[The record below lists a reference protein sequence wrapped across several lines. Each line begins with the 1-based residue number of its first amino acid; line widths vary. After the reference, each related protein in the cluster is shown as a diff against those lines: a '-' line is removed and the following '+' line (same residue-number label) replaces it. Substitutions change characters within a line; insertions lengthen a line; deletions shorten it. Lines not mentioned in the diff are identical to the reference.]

1 MSGLTQLQAMGTAE
15 RRKEART
22 VIASSYLGST
32 IEYYDFLLYATA
44 AAVVFPKVFFSGM
57 DDWVGVVAAYGT
69 FAAGYMAR
77 PLGGIIFG
85 HFGDKMGR
93 KGMLIVSMLVMG
105 VASTLIGLVPGAS
118 VAGPWGAVMLV
129 ILRVFQGIAVGG
141 EWGGAA
147 LMALEHSESGR
158 RGFAASFVNAGAP
171 TGAVL
176 GTFIM
181 GAFSSLP
188 NAQFLAWGWRV
199 PFLLSFVL
207 LGVGMFVRL
216 KVSESPIF
224 KAALEQEKREQE
236 KREQEELAQGAHAQ
250 AAQAGQA
257 VQAGSAPV
265 RREIPL
271 LQVLRRPKTLIFTML
286 AGAAGF
292 ALQVVLATFAV
303 TFAVSKGADRQGV
316 LYAYAAASLIS
327 IVFVVMGGRLSDK
340 LGRRPVM
347 IGGLVLFIAY
357 LVPMFQLLSSNNIT
371 LIFVAFAV
379 GLMIH
384 STLFGPLAAFV
395 SEQFGTTSR
404 YTGASLGYQLA
415 TLLGA
420 GFTPGIVAQIFK
432 DSGQNTGSVVAYLA
446 IMSVVSIVFILLT
459 REPKNNDLQTVRL

>member
-69 FAAGYMAR
+69 FAAGYVAR

-85 HFGDKMGR
+85 HFGDKVGR

-105 VASTLIGLVPGAS
+105 VASTLIGLVPDAS

-188 NAQFLAWGWRV
+188 NDQFLAWGWRV

-224 KAALEQEKREQE
+224 KAALEQERREQE
-236 KREQEELAQGAHAQ
+236 KL
-250 AAQAGQA
+250 
-257 VQAGSAPV
+257 
-265 RREIPL
+265 EIPL

-316 LYAYAAASLIS
+316 LYAYAAASLVS
-327 IVFVVMGGRLSDK
+327 IAFVILGGRLSDK

-347 IGGLVLFIAY
+347 VGGLVVFIAY
-357 LVPMFQLLSSNNIT
+357 LVPMFQLLSSNNIM
-371 LIFVAFAV
+371 LIFAAFAV

-384 STLFGPLAAFV
+384 SMLFGPLAAFV

-432 DSGQNTGSVVAYLA
+432 DSGQNTGSVVWYLA

-459 REPKNNDLQTVRL
+459 REPRNNDLRTVQA

>member
-1 MSGLTQLQAMGTAE
+1 MGTAE

-69 FAAGYMAR
+69 FAAGYVAR

-85 HFGDKMGR
+85 HFGDKVGR

-105 VASTLIGLVPGAS
+105 VASTLIGLVPDAS

-224 KAALEQEKREQE
+224 KAALEQEKQEQE
-236 KREQEELAQGAHAQ
+236 KL
-250 AAQAGQA
+250 
-257 VQAGSAPV
+257 
-265 RREIPL
+265 EIPL

-316 LYAYAAASLIS
+316 LYAYAAASLVS
-327 IVFVVMGGRLSDK
+327 IAFVILGGRLSDK

-347 IGGLVLFIAY
+347 VGGLVVFIAY
-357 LVPMFQLLSSNNIT
+357 LVPMFQLLSSNNIM
-371 LIFVAFAV
+371 LIFAAFAV
-379 GLMIH
+379 GLMFH
-384 STLFGPLAAFV
+384 SMLFGPLAAFV

-432 DSGQNTGSVVAYLA
+432 DSGQNTGSVVWYLA
-446 IMSVVSIVFILLT
+446 AMSVVSIVFILLT
-459 REPKNNDLQTVRL
+459 REPRNNDLRTVQA

>member
-1 MSGLTQLQAMGTAE
+1 MGTAE

-69 FAAGYMAR
+69 FAAGYVAR
-77 PLGGIIFG
+77 PLGGVIFG
-85 HFGDKMGR
+85 HFGDKLGR

-129 ILRVFQGIAVGG
+129 ILRVFQGSAVGG

-147 LMALEHSESGR
+147 LMALEHSESGK

-188 NAQFLAWGWRV
+188 NDQFLAWGWRV

-224 KAALEQEKREQE
+224 KAALEQEKREQS
-236 KREQEELAQGAHAQ
+236 KGSQPLGAQGSGSE
-250 AAQAGQA
+250 AAGP
-257 VQAGSAPV
+257 APV

-316 LYAYAAASLIS
+316 LYAYAAASLLS
-327 IVFVVMGGRLSDK
+327 IVFVVLGGRLSDK

-347 IGGLVLFIAY
+347 VGGLVVFIAY
-357 LVPMFQLLSSNNIT
+357 LVPMFQLLSSNNIM

-432 DSGQNTGSVVAYLA
+432 DSGQNTSSVVWYLA

-459 REPKNNDLQTVRL
+459 KEPKNNDLQTVRL

>member
-1 MSGLTQLQAMGTAE
+1 MSQKSQLQAMDTAA
-15 RRKEART
+15 RRKEVRT

-69 FAAGYMAR
+69 FAAGYVAR

-93 KGMLIVSMLVMG
+93 KNMLIISMLVMG

-118 VAGPWGAVMLV
+118 AIGPWGAVLLV

-147 LMALEHSESGR
+147 LMALEHSESGK

-181 GAFSSLP
+181 GSFSALP
-188 NAQFLAWGWRV
+188 NDQFLAWGWRV

-224 KAALEQEKREQE
+224 KAAIEQEKAERETAAPGQE
-236 KREQEELAQGAHAQ
+236 VDVTTK
-250 AAQAGQA
+250 
-257 VQAGSAPV
+257 PV
-265 RREIPL
+265 MPL

-292 ALQVVLATFAV
+292 ALQVVLATFSV
-303 TFAVSKGADRQGV
+303 TYAVSKGADRQGV
-316 LYAYAAASLIS
+316 LYAFAAASLIS
-327 IVFVVMGGRLSDK
+327 IVFVLMGGRLSDK

-347 IGGLVLFIAY
+347 IGGLVLFIIY
-357 LVPMFQLLSSNNIT
+357 LVPMFALLSSNNIM
-371 LIFVAFAV
+371 LIFVAFAI

-432 DSGQNTGSVVAYLA
+432 DSGQDTTSVVWYLA
-446 IMSVVSIVFILLT
+446 VMSVVSIVFILLT
-459 REPKNNDLQTVRL
+459 REPKNNDLQAVHV

>member
-1 MSGLTQLQAMGTAE
+1 MSQISQLQAMDAGT
-15 RRKEART
+15 RRREART

-44 AAVVFPKVFFSGM
+44 AAVVFPKVFFSGA
-57 DDWVGVVAAYGT
+57 DEWVGVVAAYGT
-69 FAAGYMAR
+69 FAAGYVAR

-85 HFGDKMGR
+85 HFGDRLGR
-93 KGMLIVSMLVMG
+93 KNMLIVSMLVMG
-105 VASTLIGLVPGAS
+105 IASTLIGLVPGAA
-118 VAGPWGAVMLV
+118 VAGAWGAVMLV
-129 ILRVFQGIAVGG
+129 ILRVCQGIAVGG

-147 LMALEHSESGR
+147 LMALEHSESGK

-176 GTFIM
+176 GTLVM
-181 GAFSSLP
+181 GAFAALP
-188 NAQFLAWGWRV
+188 NEQFLAWGWRV

-207 LGVGMFVRL
+207 LGIGMFVRL

-224 KAALEQEKREQE
+224 KAALEQEKAERE
-236 KREQEELAQGAHAQ
+236 HAERDNTQ
-250 AAQAGQA
+250 PT
-257 VQAGSAPV
+257 VPGSASA

-292 ALQVVLATFAV
+292 ALQVVLATFSV
-303 TFAVSKGADRQGV
+303 TYAVSKGADRQGV
-316 LYAYAAASLIS
+316 LYAFAAASFVS
-327 IVFVVMGGRLSDK
+327 IAFVIMGGRLSDK

-347 IGGLVLFIAY
+347 VGGLVLFILY
-357 LVPMFQLLSSNNIT
+357 LTPMFQLLSSNNIG

-432 DSGQNTGSVVAYLA
+432 DSGQDTAAVVWYLA

-459 REPKNNDLQTVRL
+459 REPKNNDLQAVRS

>member
-1 MSGLTQLQAMGTAE
+1 MSGLTLLQGMGTAE

-69 FAAGYMAR
+69 FAAGYVAR
-77 PLGGIIFG
+77 PLGGVIFG
-85 HFGDKMGR
+85 HFGDKVGR
-93 KGMLIVSMLVMG
+93 KGMLIISMLVMG
-105 VASTLIGLVPGAS
+105 IASTLIGVVPDAS
-118 VAGPWGAVMLV
+118 VAGPWGAVLLV
-129 ILRVFQGIAVGG
+129 LLRVFQGIAVGG

-147 LMALEHSESGR
+147 LMALEHSESGK

-176 GTFIM
+176 GTLVM
-181 GAFSSLP
+181 GAFSALP
-188 NAQFLAWGWRV
+188 NGQFLTWGWRV

-224 KAALEQEKREQE
+224 KAALDQEKAERELVEQEALKQGVASKRD
-236 KREQEELAQGAHAQ
+236 
-250 AAQAGQA
+250 
-257 VQAGSAPV
+257 
-265 RREIPL
+265 IPL
-271 LQVLRRPKTLIFTML
+271 LQVLRRPRTLIFTML

-292 ALQVVLATFAV
+292 ALQVVMATFSV

-316 LYAYAAASLIS
+316 LYAFAAASALS
-327 IVFVVMGGRLSDK
+327 IVFVILGGRLSDK

-347 IGGLVLFIAY
+347 IGGLVVFIIY
-357 LVPMFQLLSSNNIT
+357 LVPMFALLSSNNIM
-371 LIFVAFAV
+371 LIFVAFAI

-432 DSGQNTGSVVAYLA
+432 DSGQDTASVVTYLA

-459 REPKNNDLQTVRL
+459 REPRNNDLRTVKS

>member
-1 MSGLTQLQAMGTAE
+1 MSGLNQLQSMGTAE

-32 IEYYDFLLYATA
+32 IEFYDFLLYATA
-44 AAVVFPKVFFSGM
+44 SAVVFPKVFFSGM

-69 FAAGYMAR
+69 FAAGYVAR

-85 HFGDKMGR
+85 HFGDKLGR
-93 KGMLIVSMLVMG
+93 KGMLIISMLVMG
-105 VASTLIGLVPGAS
+105 IASTLIGLVPGAS
-118 VAGPWGAVMLV
+118 AIGPWGAVLLV

-147 LMALEHSESGR
+147 LMALEHSESGK
-158 RGFAASFVNAGAP
+158 RGFSASFVNAGAP

-176 GTFIM
+176 GTLIM
-181 GAFSSLP
+181 GTFAALP
-188 NAQFLAWGWRV
+188 NDQFLTWGWRV
-199 PFLLSFVL
+199 PFLLSLVL
-207 LGVGMFVRL
+207 LAVGMFVRL

-224 KAALEQEKREQE
+224 KAAIEQEKAELEQSSTTP
-236 KREQEELAQGAHAQ
+236 
-250 AAQAGQA
+250 AAKAK
-257 VQAGSAPV
+257 PTM
-265 RREIPL
+265 PL

-292 ALQVVLATFAV
+292 GLQVVLATFAV
-303 TFAVSKGADRQGV
+303 TYTVSKGADRQGV
-316 LYAYAAASLIS
+316 LYAFAAASLVS
-327 IVFVVMGGRLSDK
+327 IVFVLLGGKLSDK
-340 LGRRPVM
+340 VGRRPVM
-347 IGGLVLFIAY
+347 VGGLVLFVIY
-357 LVPMFQLLSSNNIT
+357 LVPMFALLSSNNIV
-371 LIFVAFAV
+371 LIFVAFAI

-432 DSGQNTGSVVAYLA
+432 DSGQQTSSVVWFLA
-446 IMSVVSIVFILLT
+446 IMSAVSIVFILLT
-459 REPKNNDLQTVRL
+459 REPKDNDLQTVQA

>member
-1 MSGLTQLQAMGTAE
+1 MSQISQLQAMDAGT
-15 RRKEART
+15 RRREART

-44 AAVVFPKVFFSGM
+44 AAVVFPKVFFSGA
-57 DDWVGVVAAYGT
+57 DEWVGVVAAYGT
-69 FAAGYMAR
+69 FAAGYVAR

-85 HFGDKMGR
+85 HFGDRLGR
-93 KGMLIVSMLVMG
+93 KNMLIVSMLVMG
-105 VASTLIGLVPGAS
+105 IASTLIGLVPGAA
-118 VAGPWGAVMLV
+118 VAGAWGAVMLV
-129 ILRVFQGIAVGG
+129 ILRVCQGIAVGG

-147 LMALEHSESGR
+147 LMALEHSESGK

-176 GTFIM
+176 GTLVM
-181 GAFSSLP
+181 GAFAALP
-188 NAQFLAWGWRV
+188 NEQFLAWGWRV

-207 LGVGMFVRL
+207 LGIGMFVRL

-224 KAALEQEKREQE
+224 KAALEQEKAEREQAE
-236 KREQEELAQGAHAQ
+236 RDNTQPTAQGRVPA
-250 AAQAGQA
+250 
-257 VQAGSAPV
+257 

-292 ALQVVLATFAV
+292 ALQVVLATFSV
-303 TFAVSKGADRQGV
+303 TYAVSKGADRQGV
-316 LYAYAAASLIS
+316 LYAFAAASFVS
-327 IVFVVMGGRLSDK
+327 IAFVIMGGRLSDT

-347 IGGLVLFIAY
+347 VGGLVLFILY
-357 LVPMFQLLSSNNIT
+357 LTPMFQLLSSNNIG

-432 DSGQNTGSVVAYLA
+432 DSGQDTAAVVWYLA

-459 REPKNNDLQTVRL
+459 REPKNNDLQAVRS

>member
-1 MSGLTQLQAMGTAE
+1 MDVTA
-15 RRKEART
+15 RRREART

-44 AAVVFPKVFFSGM
+44 AAVVFPKVFFSGL

-69 FAAGYMAR
+69 FAAGYVAR

-85 HFGDKMGR
+85 HFGDRVGR
-93 KGMLIVSMLVMG
+93 KGMLIVSMAVMG
-105 VASTLIGLVPGAS
+105 VASTLIGVIPDAS
-118 VAGPWGAVMLV
+118 VAGPWGAVLLV
-129 ILRVFQGIAVGG
+129 LLRVFQGIAVGG

-171 TGAVL
+171 SGAVL
-176 GTFIM
+176 GTLIM
-181 GAFSSLP
+181 GAFAALP
-188 NAQFLAWGWRV
+188 NEQFLSWGWRV

-207 LGVGMFVRL
+207 LIVGMFVRL

-224 KAALEQEKREQE
+224 KAAIEQEA
-236 KREQEELAQGAHAQ
+236 LAKSQDTPATGT
-250 AAQAGQA
+250 AA
-257 VQAGSAPV
+257 P
-265 RREIPL
+265 RFPL
-271 LQVLRRPKTLIFTML
+271 VEVLRRPRTLIFTML

-292 ALQVVLATFAV
+292 ALQVVMATFSV

-316 LYAYAAASLIS
+316 LYAFAAASLIS
-327 IVFVVMGGRLSDK
+327 IAFVVLGGRLSDRV
-340 LGRRPVM
+340 GRRPVM
-347 IGGLVLFIAY
+347 IGGLVLFILY
-357 LVPMFQLLSSNNIT
+357 LVPMFQLLSSNNIF
-371 LIFVAFAV
+371 LIFVAFTV

-384 STLFGPLAAFV
+384 STLFGPMAAFV
-395 SEQFGTTSR
+395 SEQFATASR

-432 DSGQNTGSVVAYLA
+432 DSGQNTGSVALYLA
-446 IMSVVSIVFILLT
+446 GMSVVSIVFILLT
-459 REPKNNDLQTVRL
+459 KEPKNNDLESSRL

>member
-1 MSGLTQLQAMGTAE
+1 MSQISQLQSMDVATK
-15 RRKEART
+15 RKEART

-69 FAAGYMAR
+69 FAAGYIAR
-77 PLGGIIFG
+77 PLGGVIFG
-85 HFGDKMGR
+85 HFGDKLGR

-105 VASTLIGLVPGAS
+105 LASALIGLVPGAS

-129 ILRVFQGIAVGG
+129 VLRVFQGIAVGG

-147 LMALEHSESGR
+147 LMALEHSESGK

-171 TGAVL
+171 SGAVL
-176 GTFIM
+176 GTLIM
-181 GAFSSLP
+181 GAFSALP
-188 NAQFLAWGWRV
+188 NSQFLAWGWRV

-207 LGVGMFVRL
+207 LAVGMFVRL

-224 KAALEQEKREQE
+224 KAAIEQERVA
-236 KREQEELAQGAHAQ
+236 RSAATGA
-250 AAQAGQA
+250 GTK
-257 VQAGSAPV
+257 PV
-265 RREIPL
+265 IPL
-271 LQVLRRPKTLIFTML
+271 LQVLRRPKALIFTML

-316 LYAYAAASLIS
+316 LYAFAAASFIS
-327 IVFVVMGGRLSDK
+327 IAFVVLGGRLSDK

-357 LVPMFQLLSSNNIT
+357 LVPMFQLLSSNNIF
-371 LIFVAFAV
+371 LVFVAFTV

-432 DSGQNTGSVVAYLA
+432 DSGQNTGSVVFYLA
-446 IMSVVSIVFILLT
+446 AMSVVSIIFILLT
-459 REPKNNDLQTVRL
+459 REPKNNDLQTVRP

>member
-1 MSGLTQLQAMGTAE
+1 MDTAS

-69 FAAGYMAR
+69 FAAGYVAR

-85 HFGDKMGR
+85 HFGDKVGR
-93 KGMLIVSMLVMG
+93 KGMLIISMLVMG

-129 ILRVFQGIAVGG
+129 ILRVAQGIAVGG

-147 LMALEHSESGR
+147 LMALEHSESGK

-188 NAQFLAWGWRV
+188 NDQFLAWGWRV

-224 KAALEQEKREQE
+224 KAALEQEQLEQG
-236 KREQEELAQGAHAQ
+236 KNATAAAKQG
-250 AAQAGQA
+250 
-257 VQAGSAPV
+257 
-265 RREIPL
+265 IPL
-271 LQVLRRPKTLIFTML
+271 LQVLRKPKTLVFTML

-347 IGGLVLFIAY
+347 IGGLVLFILY
-357 LVPMFQLLSSNNIT
+357 LVPMFQLLSSNNIA

-432 DSGQNTGSVVAYLA
+432 DSGQNTASVVWYLA
-446 IMSVVSIVFILLT
+446 IMSVVSIIFILLT
-459 REPKNNDLQTVRL
+459 REPKNNDLQTVKL

>member
-1 MSGLTQLQAMGTAE
+1 MSGLTQLQGMGTAE

-69 FAAGYMAR
+69 FAAGYVAR

-85 HFGDKMGR
+85 HFGDRMGR

-105 VASTLIGLVPGAS
+105 IASTLIGVVPDAS
-118 VAGPWGAVMLV
+118 VAGPWGAVLLV

-147 LMALEHSESGR
+147 LMALEHSESGK

-176 GTFIM
+176 GTLMM
-181 GAFSSLP
+181 GAFSALP
-188 NAQFLAWGWRV
+188 NDQFLAWGWRV

-224 KAALEQEKREQE
+224 KAAIEQEKAERE
-236 KREQEELAQGAHAQ
+236 KAGRET
-250 AAQAGQA
+250 AAPGNK
-257 VQAGSAPV
+257 VEVTTKPV
-265 RREIPL
+265 MPL

-292 ALQVVLATFAV
+292 ALQVVLATFSV
-303 TFAVSKGADRQGV
+303 TYAVSKGADRQGV
-316 LYAYAAASLIS
+316 LYAFAAASLIS
-327 IVFVVMGGRLSDK
+327 IVFVIMGGRLSDK

-347 IGGLVLFIAY
+347 IGGLVLFIIY
-357 LVPMFQLLSSNNIT
+357 LVPMFALLSSNNIM
-371 LIFVAFAV
+371 LIFVAFAI

-432 DSGQNTGSVVAYLA
+432 DSGQNTSSVVWYLA

-459 REPKNNDLQTVRL
+459 REPKNNDLQTVQA

>member
-57 DDWVGVVAAYGT
+57 DEWVGVVAAYGT
-69 FAAGYMAR
+69 FAAGYVAR

-85 HFGDKMGR
+85 HFGDKLGR

-129 ILRVFQGIAVGG
+129 VLRIFQGIAVGG

-147 LMALEHSESGR
+147 LMALEHSESGK

-188 NAQFLAWGWRV
+188 NDQFLAWGWRV

-224 KAALEQEKREQE
+224 KAALEQEKR
-236 KREQEELAQGAHAQ
+236 
-250 AAQAGQA
+250 
-257 VQAGSAPV
+257 VQAEAARTEGASGARGTAPV

-316 LYAYAAASLIS
+316 LYAYAAASLVS
-327 IVFVVMGGRLSDK
+327 IVFVVLGGRLSDK

-347 IGGLVLFIAY
+347 VGGLVLFIAY
-357 LVPMFQLLSSNNIT
+357 LVPMFHRGADLQGLRPEHRLGGLVPRHHVRGVDRLHPAHPGTQEQRSPDSPA
-371 LIFVAFAV
+371 LIR
-379 GLMIH
+379 
-384 STLFGPLAAFV
+384 PP
-395 SEQFGTTSR
+395 GTT
-404 YTGASLGYQLA
+404 
-415 TLLGA
+415 
-420 GFTPGIVAQIFK
+420 V
-432 DSGQNTGSVVAYLA
+432 
-446 IMSVVSIVFILLT
+446 
-459 REPKNNDLQTVRL
+459 

>member
-1 MSGLTQLQAMGTAE
+1 MSQISQLQAMDAGT
-15 RRKEART
+15 RRREART

-57 DDWVGVVAAYGT
+57 DEWVGVVAAYGT
-69 FAAGYMAR
+69 FAAGYLAR

-85 HFGDKMGR
+85 HFGDRLGR
-93 KGMLIVSMLVMG
+93 KNMLIVSMLVMG
-105 VASTLIGLVPGAS
+105 IASTLIGLVPGAA
-118 VAGPWGAVMLV
+118 VAGAWGAVLLV
-129 ILRVFQGIAVGG
+129 ILRVCQGIAVGG

-147 LMALEHSESGR
+147 LMALEHSESGK

-176 GTFIM
+176 GTLIM
-181 GAFSSLP
+181 GSFAALP
-188 NAQFLAWGWRV
+188 NEQFLAWGWRV

-216 KVSESPIF
+216 KVAESPIF
-224 KAALEQEKREQE
+224 KAAMEQEQSERRKSDQ
-236 KREQEELAQGAHAQ
+236 KNGAA
-250 AAQAGQA
+250 
-257 VQAGSAPV
+257 

-292 ALQVVLATFAV
+292 ALQVVLATFSV
-303 TFAVSKGADRQGV
+303 TYAVSKGADRQGV
-316 LYAYAAASLIS
+316 LYAFAAASFVS

-347 IGGLVLFIAY
+347 IGGLVLFIVY
-357 LVPMFQLLSSNNIT
+357 LTPMFQLLSSNNIG

-432 DSGQNTGSVVAYLA
+432 DSGQDTSAVVLYLA

-459 REPKNNDLQTVRL
+459 REPKNNDLQTVGS

>member
-44 AAVVFPKVFFSGM
+44 AAIVFPKVFFTGM

-69 FAAGYMAR
+69 FAAGYVAR
-77 PLGGIIFG
+77 PVGGIIFG
-85 HFGDKMGR
+85 HFGDRMGR
-93 KGMLIVSMLVMG
+93 KNMLIISMLVMG

-118 VAGPWGAVMLV
+118 VAGPWGAVLLV

-147 LMALEHSESGR
+147 LMALEHSESGK

-176 GTFIM
+176 GTLIM
-181 GAFSSLP
+181 GAFAALP
-188 NAQFLAWGWRV
+188 NDQFLAWGWRV

-224 KAALEQEKREQE
+224 KAAIEQEKAERE
-236 KREQEELAQGAHAQ
+236 Q
-250 AAQAGQA
+250 AAQGGGAGVTA
-257 VQAGSAPV
+257 KPAAPLV
-265 RREIPL
+265 
-271 LQVLRRPKTLIFTML
+271 QVLRRPKTLIFTML

-292 ALQVVLATFAV
+292 ALQVVLATFSV
-303 TFAVSKGADRQGV
+303 TYAVSKGADRQGV
-316 LYAYAAASLIS
+316 LYAFAAASLIS
-327 IVFVVMGGRLSDK
+327 IVFVIMGGRLSDK
-340 LGRRPVM
+340 VGRRPVM
-347 IGGLVLFIAY
+347 IGGLVLFILY
-357 LVPMFQLLSSNNIT
+357 LVPMFQLLSSNNIM
-371 LIFVAFAV
+371 LIFVAFAI

-432 DSGQNTGSVVAYLA
+432 DSGQDTGSVVWYLA

-459 REPKNNDLQTVRL
+459 REPKNNDLQTVQA

>member
-1 MSGLTQLQAMGTAE
+1 
-15 RRKEART
+15 
-22 VIASSYLGST
+22 
-32 IEYYDFLLYATA
+32 
-44 AAVVFPKVFFSGM
+44 
-57 DDWVGVVAAYGT
+57 
-69 FAAGYMAR
+69 
-77 PLGGIIFG
+77 
-85 HFGDKMGR
+85 
-93 KGMLIVSMLVMG
+93 
-105 VASTLIGLVPGAS
+105 
-118 VAGPWGAVMLV
+118 MLV

-181 GAFSSLP
+181 GAFSALP
-188 NAQFLAWGWRV
+188 NDQFLAWGWRV

-224 KAALEQEKREQE
+224 KAALEQEKMD
-236 KREQEELAQGAHAQ
+236 
-250 AAQAGQA
+250 
-257 VQAGSAPV
+257 
-265 RREIPL
+265 RRRATQRPERSSQRIPL
-271 LQVLRRPKTLIFTML
+271 LQVLRQPQTLIFTML

-327 IVFVVMGGRLSDK
+327 IAFVVLGGRLSDK

-347 IGGLVLFIAY
+347 IGGLVLFIA
-357 LVPMFQLLSSNNIT
+357 LPRADVP
-371 LIFVAFAV
+371 AAV
-379 GLMIH
+379 LQQHRADLRGLH
-384 STLFGPLAAFV
+384 RRPHDPLHALWTARGLRLRTV
-395 SEQFGTTSR
+395 RNHLPLHRGIPGLPVGHPSR
-404 YTGASLGYQLA
+404 RRLYARHRGADLQGLRA
-415 TLLGA
+415 K
-420 GFTPGIVAQIFK
+420 TPA
-432 DSGQNTGSVVAYLA
+432 SVVWYLA

-459 REPKNNDLQTVRL
+459 REPKNNDLQTVKL

>member
-1 MSGLTQLQAMGTAE
+1 MDAATK
-15 RRKEART
+15 RKEART

-69 FAAGYMAR
+69 FAAGYVAR
-77 PLGGIIFG
+77 PLGGVIFG
-85 HFGDKMGR
+85 HFGDKLGR

-105 VASTLIGLVPGAS
+105 LASALIGLVPGAS

-129 ILRVFQGIAVGG
+129 VLRVFQGIAVGG

-147 LMALEHSESGR
+147 LMALEHSESGK

-171 TGAVL
+171 SGAVL
-176 GTFIM
+176 GTLIM
-181 GAFSSLP
+181 GAFSALP
-188 NAQFLAWGWRV
+188 NSQFLAWGWRV

-207 LGVGMFVRL
+207 LAVGMFVRL

-224 KAALEQEKREQE
+224 KAAIEQERAAEQE
-236 KREQEELAQGAHAQ
+236 RVARTADNR
-250 AAQAGQA
+250 AATK
-257 VQAGSAPV
+257 PV
-265 RREIPL
+265 IPL

-316 LYAYAAASLIS
+316 LYAFAAASFIS
-327 IVFVVMGGRLSDK
+327 IAFVILGGRLSDK
-340 LGRRPVM
+340 FGRRPVM

-357 LVPMFQLLSSNNIT
+357 LIPMFQLLSSNNI
-371 LIFVAFAV
+371 LLVFVAFTV

-432 DSGQNTGSVVAYLA
+432 DSGQNTGSVVFYLA
-446 IMSVVSIVFILLT
+446 AMSVVSIIFILLT
-459 REPKNNDLQTVRL
+459 REPKNNDLQTVRP

>member
-1 MSGLTQLQAMGTAE
+1 MSQTSQLQTMDVTA
-15 RRKEART
+15 RRREART

-44 AAVVFPKVFFSGM
+44 AAVVFPKVFFSGL

-69 FAAGYMAR
+69 FAAGYVAR

-85 HFGDKMGR
+85 HFGDRVGR
-93 KGMLIVSMLVMG
+93 KGMLIVSMAVMG
-105 VASTLIGLVPGAS
+105 VASTLIGVIPDAS
-118 VAGPWGAVMLV
+118 VAGPWGAVLLV

-171 TGAVL
+171 SGAVL
-176 GTFIM
+176 GTLIM
-181 GAFSSLP
+181 GAFAALP
-188 NAQFLAWGWRV
+188 NEQFLSWGWRV

-207 LGVGMFVRL
+207 LIVGMFVRL

-224 KAALEQEKREQE
+224 RAAIEQEA
-236 KREQEELAQGAHAQ
+236 LAKSQDSTGN
-250 AAQAGQA
+250 AA
-257 VQAGSAPV
+257 S
-265 RREIPL
+265 RFPL
-271 LQVLRRPKTLIFTML
+271 LQVLRRPRTLVFTML

-292 ALQVVLATFAV
+292 ALQVVMATFSV
-303 TFAVSKGADRQGV
+303 TFAVSKGAERQGV
-316 LYAYAAASLIS
+316 LYAFAAASLIS
-327 IVFVVMGGRLSDK
+327 IAFVVLGGRLSDR

-347 IGGLVLFIAY
+347 IGGLVLFILY
-357 LVPMFQLLSSNNIT
+357 LVPMFQLLSSNNIF
-371 LIFVAFAV
+371 LIFVAFTI

-384 STLFGPLAAFV
+384 STLFGPMAAFV
-395 SEQFGTTSR
+395 SEQFATTSR

-432 DSGQNTGSVVAYLA
+432 DSGQNTGSVALYLA
-446 IMSVVSIVFILLT
+446 GMSVVSIIFILLT
-459 REPKNNDLQTVRL
+459 REPKNNDLQSMPL